1 MSIEARKSVWKNC
14 FLIKPFIPPMV
25 TGNKWE
31 ELDTVEI
38 ANNLEFFKFHPGEKW
53 HSFEGYGENQYFVD
67 PKKTLV
73 NYSTE

>member
-1 MSIEARKSVWKNC
+1 
-14 FLIKPFIPPMV
+14 MV
-25 TGNKWE
+25 NGNKME
-31 ELDTVEI
+31 EFDTVDI
-38 ANNLEFFKFHPGEKW
+38 ANKLEFFKFHPGEKW